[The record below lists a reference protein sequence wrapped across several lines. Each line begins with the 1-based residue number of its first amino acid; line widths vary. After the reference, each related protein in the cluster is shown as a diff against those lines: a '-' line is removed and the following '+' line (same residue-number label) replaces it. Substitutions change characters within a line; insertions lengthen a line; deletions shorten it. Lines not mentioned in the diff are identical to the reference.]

1 VTKTHKK
8 SSHDF
13 ELFLVQ
19 GIRAHNGPIWVAKFS
34 PDGQFLATGGQ
45 DAVLKIWQ
53 VNRVQ
58 TQAKMNTDD
67 PRIFAE

>member
-1 VTKTHKK
+1 
-8 SSHDF
+8 
-13 ELFLVQ
+13 VQ
-19 GIRAHNGPIWVAKFS
+19 GIRAHNGAIWVAKFS